1 MIASVPSPEV
11 AVYPT
16 ELEPVSG
23 SSLSLSC
30 SLSPLPLSVDTN
42 TTVQFTWTTPDNRHD
57 RHTTV
62 NGSSDMPEDMLE
74 VASVEAED
82 SGEYNCS
89 VVVMDATDSYFI
101 RDSEISSSMATVTVS
116 K

>member
-1 MIASVPSPEV
+1 M
-11 AVYPT
+11 YPT
-16 ELEPVSG
+16 ELEPLSG

-30 SLSPLPLSVDTN
+30 SFSPLSPSVDTN
-42 TTVQFTWTTPDNRHD
+42 TIIQFIWTTPDNRHD
-57 RHTTV
+57 RNST
-62 NGSSDMPEDMLE
+62 SSNDMLEDMLE

-89 VVVMDATDSYFI
+89 VVVMDATYSYFI
-101 RDSEISSSMATVTVS
+101 RDSEISSSLATVTVS